1 METRNYSDNT
11 TPSWESVVVEANNSG
26 GYRFLLQGQNNLS
39 EQAYIWTTNS
49 QGVITGGSGW
59 KSGDALLPIEEE
71 FNIDLNNDEI
81 IGSPLTIIEE
91 EGTATFAKHED
102 GNYWIIDGDQK
113 LQLQNGKGV
122 NYGDNTLPHWDGV
135 AVEANDSG
143 GYRFLLQGKNNL
155 SEKAYIW
162 TTNSQGVITRGSG
175 WKSGDAL
182 LQWEEE
188 FDIDLNGDS
197 IIA

>member
-11 TPSWESVVVEANNSG
+11 TPSWEGVVVEANNSG
-26 GYRFLLQGQNNLS
+26 GSRFLLQGQNNLS
-39 EQAYIWTTNS
+39 EQ
-49 QGVITGGSGW
+49 G
-59 KSGDALLPIEEE
+59 
-71 FNIDLNNDEI
+71 
-81 IGSPLTIIEE
+81 
-91 EGTATFAKHED
+91 
-102 GNYWIIDGDQK
+102 
-113 LQLQNGKGV
+113 
-122 NYGDNTLPHWDGV
+122 
-135 AVEANDSG
+135 
-143 GYRFLLQGKNNL
+143 
-155 SEKAYIW
+155 YIW